1 MIVTPAAWGNSRLA
15 PEERSMILVDAV
27 SGRQVEPVVVDAGTG
42 RRLDDSDAYVF
53 TSGPAASGA
62 MRDRYTN
69 RPAAG
74 AGPDGIAPSA
84 T

>member
-1 MIVTPAAWGNSRLA
+1 MKLLRRGGRLRSLVRHEYVLTPLGRSLRPVIVTPAAWGNSRLA
-15 PEERSMILVDAV
+15 P
-27 SGRQVEPVVVDAGTG
+27 
-42 RRLDDSDAYVF
+42 
-53 TSGPAASGA
+53 SGA
-62 MRDRYTN
+62 LRDRYTN